1 MDERYA
7 ISTTTS
13 LSFVAVVNRSDTED
27 YMQIKSYDMAIKS
40 ERMKVGIAYG
50 LLTAM
55 IFWIP
60 DIILHAYN
68 GKSFSGREILIL
80 TVSLPIIVP
89 SCYHLFRKVRG
100 FKDDHSL
107 TIISSIAGIW
117 IAGPLFMTIGA
128 SFSGGG
134 FSTIDGFFSQLSF
147 IITCTALFPICT
159 FMMSTYDGTLGAL
172 LITSALLPI
181 IGLANTQSETS

>member
-1 MDERYA
+1 MDR
-7 ISTTTS
+7 
-13 LSFVAVVNRSDTED
+13 
-27 YMQIKSYDMAIKS
+27 MQIKSYNIAGAKKI
-40 ERMKVGIAYG
+40 KVGIAYG

-60 DIILHAYN
+60 DIVLHAFS
-68 GKSFSGREILIL
+68 GKSFSGREILIM

-100 FKDDHSL
+100 FKDHHSL
-107 TIISSIAGIW
+107 TIISSVMGIW
-117 IAGPLFMTIGA
+117 VTGPLFMMIGS

-134 FSTIDGFFSQLSF
+134 FLQLDGFFSQLSF